1 MSRSNQLTMI
11 AIACV
16 LALGCNRPTDRSDR
30 PDQPH
35 KFLGIPEDETS
46 NEGPVGLIGG
56 QAIRV
61 SNVSKVRVVPF
72 SEYKRAI
79 DDSRVVAEEQLNGF
93 VYWAVKEERDV
104 PFENATAWVTVLER
118 YKSRI
123 E

>member
-1 MSRSNQLTMI
+1 MSWSNQLKMI

-16 LALGCNRPTDRSDR
+16 LALGCNRPTARSDR

-35 KFLGIPEDETS
+35 KFLGIAEDETP
-46 NEGPVGLIGG
+46 NKGPIGLIGA

-61 SNVSKVRVVPF
+61 SKVSKVHLVPF

>member
-1 MSRSNQLTMI
+1 MHRS
-11 AIACV
+11 
-16 LALGCNRPTDRSDR
+16 TDRSDR

-35 KFLGIPEDETS
+35 KFLGIAEDEAS
-46 NEGPVGLIGG
+46 SEGPIGLIGG

-61 SNVSKVRVVPF
+61 SNVSKVQVVPF

-118 YKSRI
+118 YKSRN